1 MPCMLTTA
9 TTTIDRAIMA
19 IGNPRTMAAGK
30 PMTITIGKGHHRSTP
45 KITTTIS
52 MNLQMPMS
60 IPVIQTIFK
69 TAMCTLHMKMDTPT
83 LNTMTIIR
91 IGTTDMND
99 MSVPLQF
106 LF

>member
-1 MPCMLTTA
+1 MSCMLTIAA
-9 TTTIDRAIMA
+9 TMIDRAIMV

-30 PMTITIGKGHHRSTP
+30 PMTTTIGKSHHRSTP
-45 KITTTIS
+45 KITTIIS

-60 IPVIQTIFK
+60 ILMIQTTFK
-69 TAMCTLHMKMDTPT
+69 TTMCTLHMEMDTPT
-83 LNTMTIIR
+83 QNNMTIIR